1 MFFLS
6 NALIHSIRSCIFVLM
21 CLQDMCPF
29 LISLNTRLYLKWNIP
44 LLPLRRLK
52 RQITDRNV
60 QLFGLQWKYVRLKE
74 ERNVLWSELR
84 NTFNMTRIKKV
95 DLYYK
100 MLNFFK
106 VMLDM
111 LENQNFYK
119 YWDLKW
125 KNTRYTET
133 YLYSLHCWGKKV
145 GMNVH
150 VWYLVTFPFP
160 FFFSRSYFY
169 DVSSTLV
176 MQNIGKCLFHVDLS
190 MLFLKHG
197 FLPHTIIEK
206 LLQYECS
213 EKNFRFVIYA

>member
-1 MFFLS
+1 
-6 NALIHSIRSCIFVLM
+6 
-21 CLQDMCPF
+21 
-29 LISLNTRLYLKWNIP
+29 
-44 LLPLRRLK
+44 
-52 RQITDRNV
+52 
-60 QLFGLQWKYVRLKE
+60 
-74 ERNVLWSELR
+74 
-84 NTFNMTRIKKV
+84 MTQIKKV

-133 YLYSLHCWGKKV
+133 YLSSLHCWGKKV

-150 VWYLVTFPFP
+150 KSWWPYLVTFPFP
-160 FFFSRSYFY
+160 FFFFSSSYFY
-169 DVSSTLV
+169 GNNVSSTLV

-213 EKNFRFVIYA
+213 EKNFRFVICA